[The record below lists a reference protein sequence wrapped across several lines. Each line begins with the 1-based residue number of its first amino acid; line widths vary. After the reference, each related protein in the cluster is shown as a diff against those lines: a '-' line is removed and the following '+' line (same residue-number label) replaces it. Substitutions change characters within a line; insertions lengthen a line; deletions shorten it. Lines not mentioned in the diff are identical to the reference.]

1 MSAHDPD
8 PQHFGFLVQGLK
20 YQQKIA
26 LKTKSELNKKREIIK
41 NLHYKSSSRFSINEQ
56 KKLSKILIK

>member
-26 LKTKSELNKKREIIK
+26 LKTKSELIKKER
-41 NLHYKSSSRFSINEQ
+41 
-56 KKLSKILIK
+56 LSKIYIIKVHQDFA